1 MKPLTFRQL
10 PASLRHTVQAFL
22 REENPP
28 HPVLLFSVQR
38 LLENIS
44 VFREQMEVDRL
55 FFPVKVNNHPDVLGI
70 LRQAGL
76 SFEIASLSEW
86 EILQQLPI
94 PASDVLFGNPI
105 KIEQHIARTAQ
116 AGVRTFAA
124 DTESELAKIERYAP
138 GAGIYLRLAVSNR
151 GAQWELSEK
160 FGCPVGEAVPLFRW
174 AQDLHLQPVG
184 ISFHVGWNNTHMA
197 TWEQAVKDSLQVIED
212 CRAASIP
219 LRFLNIGGGFP
230 AHLVDAHALLQQ
242 IARTLNPFLAHIRS
256 KYGME
261 IYAEPGSFLV
271 ADAAVVVTRVIGVVR
286 REQRTWVYVDTGINQ
301 GFQWIMG
308 GVEYAVISPHEEEG
322 PLVEYVVSG
331 PTCDSHDVF
340 SQQAPLGRDLKTGD
354 FLLIY
359 PAGAYVTS
367 AKTYNGFDYPEMRL
381 AGSIGDPP
389 CPNCP
394 K

>member
-1 MKPLTFRQL
+1 MKD
-10 PASLRHTVQAFL
+10 A
-22 REENPP
+22 
-28 HPVLLFSVQR
+28 
-38 LLENIS
+38 
-44 VFREQMEVDRL
+44 
-55 FFPVKVNNHPDVLGI
+55 
-70 LRQAGL
+70 
-76 SFEIASLSEW
+76 
-86 EILQQLPI
+86 
-94 PASDVLFGNPI
+94 
-105 KIEQHIARTAQ
+105 
-116 AGVRTFAA
+116 
-124 DTESELAKIERYAP
+124 
-138 GAGIYLRLAVSNR
+138 
-151 GAQWELSEK
+151 
-160 FGCPVGEAVPLFRW
+160 
-174 AQDLHLQPVG
+174 
-184 ISFHVGWNNTHMA
+184 
-197 TWEQAVKDSLQVIED
+197 LQVIED
-212 CRAASIP
+212 CRGAGIP

-230 AHLVDAHALLQQ
+230 AHLVDAHALLHP

-256 KYGME
+256 EYGME

-271 ADAAVVVTRVIGVVR
+271 SNAGVVVTRVIGVVR
-286 REQRTWVYVDTGINQ
+286 RERRTWVYVDTGINQ

-322 PLVEYVVSG
+322 PPVEYVVSG

-389 CPNCP
+389 CPNYL

>member
-1 MKPLTFRQL
+1 MV
-10 PASLRHTVQAFL
+10 HVFL
-22 REENPP
+22 KGETPCT
-28 HPVLLFSVQR
+28 PVLLFSVR
-38 LLENIS
+38 CLLENIN
-44 VFREQMEVDRL
+44 VFREQLRVDRL

-70 LRQAGL
+70 LQEAGL
-76 SFEIASLSEW
+76 SFEIASVGEL
-86 EILQQLPI
+86 EILQQLRI
-94 PASDVLFGNPI
+94 PVSGILFGNPI
-105 KIEQHIARTAQ
+105 KIEQHVALAAQ

-124 DTESELAKIERYAP
+124 DTESELVKIARYAP
-138 GAGIYLRLAVSNR
+138 GAEIYLRLAVSNR

-160 FGCPVGEAVPLFRW
+160 FGCPVSEAVTLFQR
-174 AQDLHLQPVG
+174 ARDLHLQPVG
-184 ISFHVGWNNTHMA
+184 VSFHVGWNNIHMA

-212 CRAASIP
+212 CREAGIP

-242 IARTLNPFLAHIRS
+242 IARALNPFLAHIRS

-261 IYAEPGSFLV
+261 VYAEPGSFLV
-271 ADAAVVVTRVIGVVR
+271 DNAGVVVTRVIGVVR
-286 REQRTWVYVDTGINQ
+286 RERRTWVYVDTGINQ
-301 GFQWIMG
+301 GFHWIMG
-308 GVEYAVISPHEEEG
+308 GLEYAVISPEEEEG

-340 SQQAPLGRDLKTGD
+340 SQRAQLGRDLKTGD

-381 AGSIGDPP
+381 GE
-389 CPNCP
+389 
-394 K
+394 